1 MSTELKSTTQDVT
14 LTRFW
19 AGLEQK
25 VQVTAPRPSNLG
37 PVTSADKFF
46 SSMSLT
52 RDEARTLALDLFRFA
67 ESQEAVRFE
76 AEEM

>member
-1 MSTELKSTTQDVT
+1 MSTELQSTTQDVT
-14 LTRFW
+14 LARFW

-37 PVTSADKFF
+37 PVTTADKFF
-46 SSMSLT
+46 SSLSLT

-76 AEEM
+76 AEEV

>member
-1 MSTELKSTTQDVT
+1 MSTQLKSTTHDVT

-25 VQVTAPRPSNLG
+25 IQVTAPRPSNLG
-37 PVTSADKFF
+37 PVTTADKFF
-46 SSMSLT
+46 SSLSLT

-67 ESQEAVRFE
+67 EAQEV
-76 AEEM
+76 EEVSS

>member
-1 MSTELKSTTQDVT
+1 MSTQLKSTTHDVT

-25 VQVTAPRPSNLG
+25 IQVTAPRPSNLG
-37 PVTSADKFF
+37 PVTTADKFF
-46 SSMSLT
+46 SSLSLT

-67 ESQEAVRFE
+67 ESQEV
-76 AEEM
+76 EEV

>member
-1 MSTELKSTTQDVT
+1 MSTQLQSTTQDVT

-19 AGLEQK
+19 AGLEKK

-37 PVTSADKFF
+37 PVTTADKFF

-52 RDEARTLALDLFRFA
+52 RDEARTLALDLLRFS
-67 ESQEAVRFE
+67 ESQEV
-76 AEEM
+76 EEV